1 MKYYDTADIHGFFTP
16 MMKALTDAGY
26 FTDQEPHKLII
37 LGDVLD
43 RGREA
48 LKVQQFILDEMD
60 KDRVI
65 LIRGNHEDLF
75 EELVTEDNGKPY
87 SHHVSNGTY
96 DSALQLTGYDPVM
109 ASIRSYDFADA
120 AKQTVFFQKIM
131 PSMKDYYETEHYI
144 FVHGWIPC
152 LRDRASYSYIGDWR
166 TADNLWP
173 EARWLNGM
181 EVSRHV
187 TEDGK
192 TIVCGHWHASY
203 GHSVMEGKGSES
215 GPDAN
220 FSPFYGQGVI
230 ALDACTAVSGFVNCI
245 VIED

>member
-1 MKYYDTADIHGFFTP
+1 MKYYVTADIHGFFTP

-26 FTDQEPHKLII
+26 FTDREPHKLII

-120 AKQTVFFQKIM
+120 AKETAFFRKIM
-131 PSMKDYYETEHYI
+131 PSMKNYYETGQWQLVNKDDDGNDQTAMYDDQTATPNVTINSFTVPFPMEDLTFNPHLKEDA
-144 FVHGWIPC
+144 VHV
-152 LRDRASYSYIGDWR
+152 DVRATYQY
-166 TADNLWP
+166 
-173 EARWLNGM
+173 
-181 EVSRHV
+181 
-187 TEDGK
+187 
-192 TIVCGHWHASY
+192 
-203 GHSVMEGKGSES
+203 
-215 GPDAN
+215 
-220 FSPFYGQGVI
+220 
-230 ALDACTAVSGFVNCI
+230 
-245 VIED
+245 